1 MTVSPLPIPTQDV
14 QLLAYQPGTGDVT
27 LSSLSPGSLSLVTP
41 QLVSPGVISSNA
53 AGSVSIKAPV
63 DTPTGFLSISSTS
76 LNSSATASG
85 ISSGYLSTN
94 VTLGGQLSI
103 STPVNVST
111 AAPGIS
117 SGFISTSITPPPISL
132 SVTGS
137 VSKAATAK
145 YFVTNTV
152 AGQNWI
158 DFSLNIDQLTLSGQE
173 LVFTG
178 SNSADAV
185 RVGPGTVLD
194 FTKSN
199 GGIDKLFLFGNLS
212 DYSLSF
218 STSTVTLQRGS
229 GLTEEKVVLAKGT
242 STNFDEVVFANG
254 TASTFDLHARASGS
268 QTSVPL
274 GPVQQAPTVL
284 NATVKAFA
292 VDPNGEVFAPSA
304 PGMNYIVT
312 GSNAVDMVYVNE
324 GAVVDATKLNG
335 GIDEIYLTRNWADYT
350 KTASASKIVFTH
362 AASGETVTVAAAT
375 GAANDRLVFAD
386 GSVLSNDAKLALNA
400 SASAALGSV
409 TGFDASKTT
418 PGLAPK
424 ITSSVDGVSNLD
436 VTSPIVLKV
445 NQAVTAV
452 AGKFIRIVDDGG
464 AGFNGESTVRTQEI
478 SVTDS
483 SKVSIQGGLITLR
496 PGFDLD
502 LSSNYHIE
510 IDAGAFVNSKG
521 KGNAAVTDPTTLNF
535 STVTPGTAGSTGTG
549 AAVASQAMDTA
560 TGNLVASFSWLD
572 IQGVGSPSAN
582 SGSVLDLGAANV
594 ALVFKDYDPAGG
606 QDSSNGVGAPDF
618 YVRANNFGAGD
629 MLYVDNQNP
638 MAGPNLLGET
648 TVLADTP
655 ADPPGITQISFGAP
669 LVAPVGSSGLG
680 AVLEIDLAGTN
691 ATFANLEQLKNLL
704 GVAYQPVG
712 ERVTSAAPPP
722 DTTVPTLQS
731 ATVAANGRTI
741 TLVFSEALDAASVT
755 AAQMLS
761 RFTVGV
767 GQSNSVAIESVA
779 VSGSQVVLTVPAASP
794 IPSAASL
801 GAGTVRLSYTDPSTG
816 NETVN
821 VLQDAA
827 GNDMASISNYTVAN
841 NSTYTPPPAVTI
853 QSLTITNF
861 LSTQPPV
868 ASEGVQVIYQVTLS
882 GAAPAGG
889 FVVDWRAVP
898 ATTGDPAEP
907 EDLVGGSASA
917 FPSGTIIIA
926 AGQTTGKISVT
937 LVDDTLAE
945 PQEGFLLQAGKL
957 NAGVFTSAAER
968 FTGIRESDQP
978 PGADTMPPTL
988 AISAHWPTV
997 GQKLLADDF
1006 LSVDLAFS
1014 EPVRDFDASDVV
1026 VSGLRLLLHFAV
1038 SDVWYTGFF
1047 VPASEFDGIAS
1058 LSVAPGAFSDLAGN
1072 ASTVETSWS
1081 VPVRTVQ
1088 PGNSGLAMFSEP
1100 APESGTSVINL
1111 RFSEPIFERTAGASI
1126 SGFSLALNASSSNNF
1141 QGSGTAPQIT
1151 GFTLGEG
1158 SAAEGYKLVTLQTN
1172 TRFVANDVVRVDI
1185 SGYTNFRDAD
1195 GNDLAWQSISI
1206 GGSGPNTLDLDGYFG
1221 NILSRQILRGNAGDD
1236 ILTGSD
1242 NADSLVDGGGEDVI
1256 KPSRGGDSIA
1266 LVENGSSIPYA
1277 RDTILIGFGDA
1288 RRGVGNTDFIGFDIS
1303 NSTSGFDW
1311 FSTTAGNHD
1320 VLHMESGVIGTA
1332 SSFAVAPAAQGVIT
1346 GHTISGG
1353 IVTFVGASGE
1363 VTIRQDNASLGNALD
1378 YLRYNLQA
1386 AGHTVAF
1393 KADYD
1398 NNGVAESLF
1407 VYQDMGML
1415 PLADNAEMPDIVVRI
1430 AQPGDTAAAR
1440 LASVMLGNAPGA
1452 NVLEIQ
1458 DGFSPDPLA
1467 VGLTA
1472 NGVQLNFVEPMYA
1485 PSTVSNLALTLQVNG
1500 TGTVYTPT
1508 TATGAG
1514 TSVITVQ
1521 ANGLAM
1527 NATDW
1532 ALVTYSGHTLADALR
1547 DTSGR
1552 LLAATDDSGNPSTY
1566 TLAQG
1571 SSGANTIDLS
1581 SLAVSDRGVDVD
1593 AGAGDDLVIG
1603 SASQDTI
1610 QGGAGA
1616 DTLRGGAGDDSFSF
1630 EQDDSPLLTL
1640 NTSAATDL
1648 RTLAGAT
1655 YSFAGGKAE
1664 VIENLEV
1671 GDEVWLRQQFG
1682 GKTGSP
1688 DLKFWEIDNHLI
1700 AINPSGDAVQAP
1712 GMVPDQSYSGVGGT
1726 LGANGVFTV
1735 GVAGG
1740 GPDTLVVY
1748 DGDGTN
1754 GVSQTGFVLK
1764 GVNLSTL
1771 QGFADDTNSLIRLPT
1786 PVDGTAGN
1794 DSLTGTSGPD
1804 VLNGGS
1810 GHDVLRG
1817 SAGNDAMTGGSGDD
1831 TMVGGGGNDTMT
1843 GGSGSD
1849 TFEYDGV
1856 PSLINEKEHNTI
1868 TDFETGDLLRFSFL
1882 KINSMI
1888 AGADPAALM
1897 KGESSII
1904 VGTGQT
1910 TLYFG
1915 QDSDPGV
1922 DLSITLNGNFQASG
1936 FISTSDFPFFVTE
1949 MRYVRGQ
1956 WSVGAPGDD
1965 TLIGGTDNDML
1976 EGREGDDVISGM
1988 GGDDFL
1994 VGEAGNDTLNGGDG
2008 VDLARY
2014 VGARADYL
2022 AVFADGVLT
2031 LTDAVAGRDGMDT
2044 VSHVERFDFAGVI
2057 YVLNG
2062 AGQLV
2067 LEPVPA

>member
-218 STSTVTLQRGS
+218 SRSTVTLQRGS

-464 AGFNGESTVRTQEI
+464 AGFNGESTARTQEI

-510 IDAGAFVNSKG
+510 IDAGAFVDSKG
-521 KGNAAVTDPTTLNF
+521 KSNAAVTDPTALNF
-535 STVTPGTAGSTGTG
+535 STVTPGSGLAGGVAS
-549 AAVASQAMDTA
+549 AVASQAMDTA
-560 TGNLVASFSWLD
+560 TGSLVASFSWLD

-582 SGSVLDLGAANV
+582 SGTVLDLGAANV
-594 ALVFKDYDPAGG
+594 ALVFKDYNPAGG
-606 QDSSNGVGAPDF
+606 ARDADGVGAPDF

-712 ERVTSAAPPP
+712 ERA
-722 DTTVPTLQS
+722 
-731 ATVAANGRTI
+731 
-741 TLVFSEALDAASVT
+741 EA
-755 AAQMLS
+755 
-761 RFTVGV
+761 
-767 GQSNSVAIESVA
+767 I
-779 VSGSQVVLTVPAASP
+779 
-794 IPSAASL
+794 
-801 GAGTVRLSYTDPSTG
+801 
-816 NETVN
+816 
-821 VLQDAA
+821 
-827 GNDMASISNYTVAN
+827 
-841 NSTYTPPPAVTI
+841 TI
-853 QSLTITNF
+853 QSLTMPFWIPGFGSN
-861 LSTQPPV
+861 QPPV
-868 ASEGVQVIYQVTLS
+868 WFEGVEVFYQVTLS

-898 ATTGDPAEP
+898 ATTGDPAEAQ
-907 EDLVGGSASA
+907 DLGNGNAST
-917 FPSGTIIIA
+917 FPSGILTIA
-926 AGQTTGKISVT
+926 EGQTTGTFT
-937 LVDDTLAE
+937 LTLFDDTLAE
-945 PQEGFLLQAGKL
+945 PQEGFLLQVGKVTS
-957 NAGVFTSAAER
+957 GVFTSAAER

-978 PGADTMPPTL
+978 PGVDTTPPTL
-988 AISAHWPTV
+988 AITV
-997 GQKLLADDF
+997 NGLPGGKFLAQSLPVNAWVDF
-1006 LSVDLAFS
+1006 MFS
-1014 EPVRDFDASDVV
+1014 ERVQGFSLGDVSV
-1026 VSGLRLLLHFAV
+1026 AGGTLSNLSELYGGTVSRYSAYFTPTQGV
-1038 SDVWYTGFF
+1038 
-1047 VPASEFDGIAS
+1047 DGIAS
-1058 LSVAPGAFSDLAGN
+1058 LNVAPGAFNDFAGN
-1072 ASTVETSWS
+1072 DNTAAASWS
-1081 VPVRTVQ
+1081 APLRTLQ
-1088 PGNSGLAMFSEP
+1088 PGNSGGTTFTEP
-1100 APESGTSVINL
+1100 TSANSAINV
-1111 RFSEPIFERTAGASI
+1111 RFSEPIFEETAGAWI
-1126 SGFSLALNASSSNNF
+1126 SGFSLTLNASSNNNF

-1158 SAAEGYKLVTLQTN
+1158 SAAEGYKLVILRTN
-1172 TRFVANDVVRVDI
+1172 TQLVASDVVRVDI
-1185 SGYTNFRDAD
+1185 SGSTNLRDAD
-1195 GNDLAWQSISI
+1195 GNDLARQSISI
-1206 GGSGPNTLDLDGYFG
+1206 GGSGPTTIDLGGYFG
-1221 NILSRQILRGNAGDD
+1221 DALSRQILRGNGGNDT
-1236 ILTGSD
+1236 LVGTG
-1242 NADSLVDGGGEDVI
+1242 NADTFVDGGGEDVI
-1256 KPSRGGDSIA
+1256 TPGRGGDAVS
-1266 LVENGSSIPYA
+1266 LVENGTTLAYA
-1277 RDTILIGFGDA
+1277 RDKILIGLGDA
-1288 RRGVGNTDFIGFDIS
+1288 RRGVGNTDFIGFDTS
-1303 NSTSGFDW
+1303 NGASGFDW
-1311 FSTTAGNHD
+1311 FSGTAANHD
-1320 VLHMESGVIGTA
+1320 VLVLPSPVVAGVQ
-1332 SSFAVAPAAQGVIT
+1332 SFAAAPAVQGVIT
-1346 GHTISGG
+1346 GHSISGG
-1353 IVTFVGASGE
+1353 IVSFLDATGA
-1363 VTIRQDNASLGNALD
+1363 VITIRQDNASLGNALD
-1378 YLRYNLQA
+1378 YLRNNLQA

-1407 VYQDMGML
+1407 VYQDMGTM
-1415 PLADNAEMPDIVVRI
+1415 PLAGNAEMPDIVVRI
-1430 AQPGDTAAAR
+1430 AQPGETAAAR
-1440 LASVMLGNAPGA
+1440 LASVTLGNAPGA

-1458 DGFSPDPLA
+1458 DGFSPKPLA
-1467 VGLTA
+1467 VGLSA

-1485 PSTVSNLALTLQVNG
+1485 PSTVSNLAMSLQVNG
-1500 TGTVYTPT
+1500 TGTVYTAST
-1508 TATGAG
+1508 VTGAG

-1552 LLAATDDSGNPSTY
+1552 LLAATDDSGSPSTY
-1566 TLAQG
+1566 MLAQG

-1581 SLAVSDRGVDVD
+1581 SLAVSNRGVDVD
-1593 AGAGDDLVIG
+1593 AGAGDDLVVG
-1603 SASQDTI
+1603 RASQDTVR
-1610 QGGAGA
+1610 GGAGA
-1616 DTLRGGAGDDSFSF
+1616 DTLRGGAGDDRFSF
-1630 EQDDSPLLTL
+1630 VQGDSPLLTL
-1640 NTSAATDL
+1640 NTGFVTDPS
-1648 RTLAGAT
+1648 TMAGAT
-1655 YSFAGGKAE
+1655 YTFAGGKAE
-1664 VIENLEV
+1664 VIEGFQA
-1671 GDEVWLRQQFG
+1671 GDQVRLNPPFEGVTGASWLSSAQYLVWYGYPLG
-1682 GKTGSP
+1682 
-1688 DLKFWEIDNHLI
+1688 IDNVVS
-1700 AINPSGDAVQAP
+1700 NQG
-1712 GMVPDQSYSGVGGT
+1712 YFGVGGT

-1735 GVAGG
+1735 GMNSN

-1748 DGDGTN
+1748 DGDSSS

-1764 GVNLSTL
+1764 GVSFSTL
-1771 QGFADDTNSLIRLPT
+1771 QGFAYDTFQPIRLPT
-1786 PVDGTAGN
+1786 PVNGTAGK
-1794 DSLTGTSGPD
+1794 DSLAGTMGPD
-1804 VLNGGS
+1804 VLNG
-1810 GHDVLRG
+1810 
-1817 SAGNDAMTGGSGDD
+1817 ASGDD
-1831 TMVGGGGNDTMT
+1831 VLQGAGGNDTMA

-1849 TFEYDGV
+1849 TFKYDGV
-1856 PSLINEKEHNTI
+1856 PRHINEKEHETI
-1868 TDFETGDLLRFSFL
+1868 TDFETGDLLRFSVL
-1882 KINSMI
+1882 EINSMI

-1904 VGTGQT
+1904 VGSGQT

-1915 QDSDPGV
+1915 QDSNPGA
-1922 DLSITLNGNFQASG
+1922 DLSITLTGNFQASG
-1936 FISTSDFPFFVTE
+1936 FILTSGFP
-1949 MRYVRGQ
+1949 MIGSQIRYVSGQ
-1956 WSVGAPGDD
+1956 WSVGTSGDD
-1965 TLIGGTDNDML
+1965 TLNGGADNDML
-1976 EGREGDDVISGM
+1976 EGREGDDVLSGM

-2014 VGARADYL
+2014 VGARADYQ
-2022 AVFADGVLT
+2022 AVFADGILT
-2031 LTDAVAGRDGMDT
+2031 LTDAVAGRDDVDI
-2044 VSHVERFDFAGVI
+2044 VSQVERFDFAGVI